1 MKRIH
6 VVTGALS
13 ICGLLSPIFLSGC
26 AATLDEVQQPWT
38 LSSSLPLPDG
48 ARMENPGSE
57 PATNV
62 LTSGLRGSLRPE

>member
-13 ICGLLSPIFLSGC
+13 ICGLLSPILLSGC

-48 ARMENPGSE
+48 ARMENPQPG
-57 PATNV
+57 
-62 LTSGLRGSLRPE
+62 R